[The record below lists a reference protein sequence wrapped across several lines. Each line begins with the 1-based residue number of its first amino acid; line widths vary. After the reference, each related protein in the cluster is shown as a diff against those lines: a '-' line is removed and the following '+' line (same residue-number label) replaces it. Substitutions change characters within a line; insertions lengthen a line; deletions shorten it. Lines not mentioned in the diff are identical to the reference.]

1 MVGIK
6 VSQGKLRVQF
16 PAGRWKSRPSELSLS
31 RIQPGKLVTWRQT
44 DEDIARGDLGEVI
57 RLDGRKV
64 SIQWPAGHWSMRQRG
79 EVVKCSEKERLASEF
94 FFSTSQN

>member
-16 PAGRWKSRPSELSLS
+16 PAGRWKFRPSELSLS

-57 RLDGRKV
+57 RLDDRKV
-64 SIQWPAGHWSMRQRG
+64 SIQWPAGHWSMRQRVPKRNCWPVNSFFQLRQTD
-79 EVVKCSEKERLASEF
+79 VVL
-94 FFSTSQN
+94 